1 MYHISGQDAFAFIC
15 VTVYLTGAVA
25 VLAAWIPSAQA
36 LLRQEKQTAY
46 SWTFAPGLGNL
57 PYIGYLILALVGYMA
72 YQKSGRMSAAGLAT
86 WIAAALACKVAMA
99 SVALSVV

>member
-1 MYHISGQDAFAFIC
+1 MYRVQTTDLLAFAA
-15 VTVYLTGAVA
+15 VTVYVTGVVA
-25 VLAAWIPSAQA
+25 LLAAWIPAA
-36 LLRQEKQTAY
+36 RAALRQEKQTAY
-46 SWTFAPGLGNL
+46 SWTYAPGLGNL

-86 WIAAALACKVAMA
+86 FAAGCLAAKVAMA